1 MCVLQPPVVWAWLKV
16 QYGEMGHF
24 LRSTPL
30 FVRLALIM
38 HVKGLQWTE
47 CRTGEQDATQTLLS
61 LSFSLSLSLSCPCIH
76 EHIHKHR
83 EKYDHNLQRLHID
96 RISVGESLNYGH
108 WAVHPSPSLHHH
120 WKGCAAGGN
129 RDWWAATSSSY
140 KTNSLEIDVYLG
152 VILVICSF
160 TLFLLPPYPLY
171 YLSPLYY

>member
-1 MCVLQPPVVWAWLKV
+1 MKILLMCVLQPPVVWAWLKV

-47 CRTGEQDATQTLLS
+47 CRTGEQDATQTL
-61 LSFSLSLSLSCPCIH
+61 SLSLSLSCPCIH
-76 EHIHKHR
+76 EYIHKHR

-96 RISVGESLNYGH
+96 RISVGESLNYGC

-120 WKGCAAGGN
+120 WKACAAGGN
-129 RDWWAATSSSY
+129 RDWWAAASSSY
-140 KTNSLEIDVYLG
+140 KTKGLEIDLYLG
-152 VILVICSF
+152 GYFGSLFFYSVSF
-160 TLFLLPPYPLY
+160 THLP
-171 YLSPLYY
+171 SPLYY